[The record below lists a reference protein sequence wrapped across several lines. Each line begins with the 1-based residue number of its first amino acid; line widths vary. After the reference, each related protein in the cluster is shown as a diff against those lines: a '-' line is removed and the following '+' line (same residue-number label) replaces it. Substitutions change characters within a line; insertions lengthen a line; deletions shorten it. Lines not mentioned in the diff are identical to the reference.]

1 MASRHRQQLKERQIR
16 YVTMC
21 LTGMPEHLKTDRA
34 RAIACGWSE
43 AVADCVGDQEEVK
56 RLFAEIGEELRQ
68 RAVKRIVDGVEAQV
82 ADRNAA
88 LKRLWEIANMPK
100 EDAGNTMH
108 AQTNACIRYIEFV
121 SGPGETNGKTKEG
134 LPRAAWMDKQAGED
148 KKPN

>member
-1 MASRHRQQLKERQIR
+1 MASRYRQQLKERQLR

-43 AVADCVGDQEEVK
+43 AVADTVGDQAEVR

-100 EDAGNTMH
+100 EQAGNTMH
-108 AQTNACIRYIEFV
+108 AQTQACIRYIEFV
-121 SGPGETNGKTKEG
+121 SGEGDTNGNTKEP
-134 LPRAAWMDKQAGED
+134 LPRAAWMDKKSDD